1 MYSKRNFF
9 VVGFES
15 GIKIEK
21 EYTLSQILDNT
32 DYTEVRY
39 SLLDILDNI
48 LDLKVNESLF
58 IDTIRGDNNS
68 KGVLLRVS

>member
-1 MYSKRNFF
+1 MKREIIKYLKLVMYSKRNFF

-39 SLLDILDNI
+39 SLLDILDIIGKQKANHY
-48 LDLKVNESLF
+48 
-58 IDTIRGDNNS
+58 G
-68 KGVLLRVS
+68 